1 MIRHI
6 YFIMSASLLC
16 MSCNTRTS
24 PTIVHE
30 KSESLDYI
38 VNENLSLKDFSGIQG
53 YFPSE
58 GFVSTAD
65 LAFQIAEPVLIN
77 LYGKDII
84 VDEKSFFI
92 NLENGI
98 WMIKG
103 TLKDDKDGG
112 VTYMEIDKRSGQILK
127 AIHTK

>member
-24 PTIVHE
+24 TRTVHE

-53 YFPSE
+53 YIPSE

-84 VDEKSFFI
+84 EDEKPFLSI
-92 NLENGI
+92 
-98 WMIKG
+98 
-103 TLKDDKDGG
+103 
-112 VTYMEIDKRSGQILK
+112 
-127 AIHTK
+127 

>member
-1 MIRHI
+1 
-6 YFIMSASLLC
+6 MSASFLC

-24 PTIVHE
+24 PTIVPE

-84 VDEKSFFI
+84 EDEKPFFI

-112 VTYMEIDKRSGQILK
+112 VAYMEIDKRNGQILTV
-127 AIHTK
+127 IHTK